1 MPTSL
6 SPNPAAYVHTAS
18 LTYRN
23 IRYGPHDM
31 QRLNVYKNPTQRTG
45 GNPVLV
51 FNHGGAWTGLDK
63 TSTIEGD
70 RVVRWLWAYLLN
82 STNYPTSTVP
92 FDIVSVEQRIQGH
105 KLTAAD
111 MTISGVGTVN
121 TPYEPIIEGANP
133 GYGPGT
139 GTISGPWYYGTMV
152 DDVQNAYQWVKD
164 NATRFNFDPERLVGA
179 GFSAGSWATGV
190 AAFSPSRPY
199 TTREAARSRWDRFS
213 DSKVKGWL
221 NYSGEIDVDPW
232 YMAFTVTQ
240 WLFGTL
246 ESVKANVRDD
256 MEKLLLI
263 PDAAGNRPDGSDPT
277 PLLRQLSPKYRIQ
290 ADLAEN
296 RSIKV
301 RSYYPTF
308 EDTNS
313 VDYAGGPLGP
323 VDTYSG
329 AVPPYNAGGH
339 DYHQFADLAA
349 ICEGVGIDHSGA
361 VFDLASYTGGS
372 IQLAYED
379 QLASTYSWLCSTV
392 NL

>member
-6 SPNPAAYVHTAS
+6 SPNPVLFVPSPSRTF
-18 LTYRN
+18 RN
-23 IRYGPHDM
+23 IRYGPYDM
-31 QRLNVYKNPTQRTG
+31 QRLNVYKNPVQRTG

-70 RVVRWLWAYLLN
+70 RVLRWLFAYLLD
-82 STNYPTSTVP
+82 STNYGTDSLP

-105 KLTAAD
+105 KLTAA
-111 MTISGVGTVN
+111 TISIGGSNTN
-121 TPYEPIIEGANP
+121 TPYEPIIEGTNP

-139 GTISGPWYYGTMV
+139 GTISGPWYAHTMV

-164 NATRFNFDPERLVGA
+164 NADRFDFDPERIVGA
-179 GFSAGSWATGV
+179 GFSAGSWATMV
-190 AAFSPSRPY
+190 AAFSPTRQYTSR
-199 TTREAARSRWDRFS
+199 EHGRSRWDRFS
-213 DSKVKGWL
+213 DSKIRGCL
-221 NYSGEIDVDPW
+221 NYSGEIDIDPW
-232 YMAFTVTQ
+232 FQAITVTNFM
-240 WLFGTL
+240 FGCL
-246 ESVKANVRDD
+246 ESNLTNVRAD
-256 MEKLLLI
+256 MEKLLLL
-263 PDAAGNRPDGSDPT
+263 PAADGTFPSGSDPS

-296 RSIKV
+296 RAIKI

-313 VDYAGGPLGP
+313 VAYAGGPLGP
-323 VDTYSG
+323 LAVYGS

-339 DYHQFADLAA
+339 DYHQFDILAGWCAD
-349 ICEGVGIDHSGA
+349 VGIDHSGA
-361 VFDLASYTGGS
+361 VFDLNDYTGGS

-379 QLASTYSWLCSTV
+379 QLASTYTWLQSIAGF
-392 NL
+392 